1 VLMEEKDLTILICDD
16 SLLAR
21 RSLKENLAS
30 LNITSI
36 LEVSDGQSAVD
47 VFKEKHPDIVFL
59 DIVMPVKD
67 GIQAVREMIEHDPA
81 ASIVMVSSV
90 GTQANLREALKA
102 GAIDFIQKPAEFEQL
117 KNVITT
123 IVKNKV

>member
-1 VLMEEKDLTILICDD
+1 MEEKDLTILICDD

-21 RSLKENLAS
+21 KSLKENLAS

-47 VFKEKHPDIVFL
+47 VFKEKRPDIVFL

-67 GIQAVREMIEHDPA
+67 GIQAVREMIEYDPA
-81 ASIVMVSSV
+81 ACIVMVSSV

-102 GAIDFIQKPAEFEQL
+102 GARDFIQKPAEFEQL
-117 KNVITT
+117 KSVITT
-123 IVKNKV
+123 IVKSKV

>member
-1 VLMEEKDLTILICDD
+1 MLMEEKDLTILICDD

-47 VFKEKHPDIVFL
+47 VFKETHPDIVFL

-67 GIQAVREMIEHDPA
+67 GIQAVREMIEYDPA

-102 GAIDFIQKPAEFEQL
+102 GAKDFIQKPAEFEQL